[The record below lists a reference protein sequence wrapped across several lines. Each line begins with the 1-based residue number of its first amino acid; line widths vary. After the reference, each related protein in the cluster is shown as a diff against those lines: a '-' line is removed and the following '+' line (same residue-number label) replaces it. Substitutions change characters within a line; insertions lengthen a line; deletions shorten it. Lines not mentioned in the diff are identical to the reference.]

1 MRDRAIERFCEEEE
15 EEEKEEEEEDDQGVV
30 YSKDNRWCV
39 LV

>member
-1 MRDRAIERFCEEEE
+1 MRDRAIERFCEEE

>member
-15 EEEKEEEEEDDQGVV
+15 EEEEEEEDQGVV